1 MVILF
6 ANIKKRLPKLELL
19 DSLFFAAQNSENL
32 NPYAIFGCTPYVAG
46 DKDAG
51 ATAEKVFV
59 IENFSKGS
67 KVARIEYNPH
77 QF

>member
-1 MVILF
+1 MLAVSM
-6 ANIKKRLPKLELL
+6 LL
-19 DSLFFAAQNSENL
+19 ATTNSSAQNSENS

>member
-1 MVILF
+1 MEAIENVF
-6 ANIKKRLPKLELL
+6 KGFS
-19 DSLFFAAQNSENL
+19 DVQNSENP

-51 ATAEKVFV
+51 ETAEKVFV

-77 QF
+77 QFW

>member
-1 MVILF
+1 ME
-6 ANIKKRLPKLELL
+6 ALEYVFKG
-19 DSLFFAAQNSENL
+19 FFAAQNSENL
-32 NPYAIFGCTPYVAG
+32 NPYAIFGCTHYVAG

-51 ATAEKVFV
+51 ANAEKVFV

>member
-1 MVILF
+1 M
-6 ANIKKRLPKLELL
+6 KLE
-19 DSLFFAAQNSENL
+19 SK
-32 NPYAIFGCTPYVAG
+32 AIFGCTPYVAG

-59 IENFSKGS
+59 IANFSKGS